1 MLFIPEH
8 SNNELKGR
16 TTMRNQ
22 YEASEVIELGK
33 AQDAIL
39 SQKEPDL
46 TPIDNFGV
54 ENYSIADTLDDF
66 DE

>member
-1 MLFIPEH
+1 M
-8 SNNELKGR
+8 
-16 TTMRNQ
+16 TMRNN

-33 AQDAIL
+33 AHEAIL
-39 SQKEPDL
+39 SQKEPDN

-54 ENYSIADTLDDF
+54 LNYSVAETFDDF

>member
-1 MLFIPEH
+1 MK
-8 SNNELKGR
+8 NN
-16 TTMRNQ
+16 
-22 YEASEVIELGK
+22 YEASEVMEIGK

-39 SQKEPDL
+39 SQKEPDF

-54 ENYSIADTLDDF
+54 ENYSIAETLDDF